1 METEVKLNEYS
12 QGYNTAVF
20 TTGIALVI
28 VALFMTAMDVRKAK
42 KKKQNSLRVK
52 DSAET
57 LGLFFM

>member
-1 METEVKLNEYS
+1 METEVKLNEYN

-42 KKKQNSLRVK
+42 KNKIV
-52 DSAET
+52 
-57 LGLFFM
+57 

>member
-1 METEVKLNEYS
+1 METEVKLNEYN

-42 KKKQNSLRVK
+42 KKQNSLRVK

>member
-1 METEVKLNEYS
+1 METEVKLNEYD

-42 KKKQNSLRVK
+42 KQQK
-52 DSAET
+52 
-57 LGLFFM
+57 